1 MNSKKHPLVSF
12 IITTYNLPIEML
24 RECVESI
31 TDLSLSVSERE
42 IIVID
47 DGSDFS
53 PVNEL
58 TEMAPDIIFVRQPNQ
73 GVSVARNLGLKIAT
87 GKFIQFVDGDDRLI
101 NAPYE
106 HCLDIVRYQEP
117 VDMVMFRFS
126 ESKEEPTDFSFTGPL
141 TGQEYMATKNLRA
154 SVCCYIFR
162 RDRLDGLCFT
172 PGIVHGEDEEFT
184 PQLVLKMHNVYSTEA
199 KAYYYRK
206 RNGSVTHTESKEAK
220 EKHIADMLK
229 VILNLKA
236 IAEKCDPLKKVS
248 MERRVA
254 QLSMDFLIN
263 VIRMTKSRTQLN
275 KAIDLLKQHDLYP
288 LPDENYTKEYTIF
301 RYMIQKKAGQLILI
315 AAL

>member
-1 MNSKKHPLVSF
+1 MNSTTHPLVSF
-12 IITTYNLPIEML
+12 IITTYNLPIDML
-24 RECVESI
+24 RQCVGSI

-73 GVSVARNLGLKIAT
+73 GLSMARNMGLKIAT
-87 GKFIQFVDGDDRLI
+87 GKFIQFVDGDDSLI

-154 SVCCYIFR
+154 AVWSYIFR
-162 RDRLDGLCFT
+162 RDRLDGLRFT
-172 PGIVHGEDEEFT
+172 PGIFHEDEEFT
-184 PQLVLKMHNVYSTEA
+184 PQLVLKMHNIYSTLA
-199 KAYYYRK
+199 KAYYYRQRSGSIMHSEDKEERNK
-206 RNGSVTHTESKEAK
+206 RLT
-220 EKHIADMLK
+220 DMLK
-229 VILNLKA
+229 VILHLQS
-236 IAEKCDPLKKVS
+236 IASNSDALKKS
-248 MERRVA
+248 SLERRVA

-263 VIRMTKSRTQLN
+263 VIRMTKSRRQLIE
-275 KAIDLLKQHDLYP
+275 AIELLKQHNLYP